1 MTTYEL
7 PNDIDILKKLVI
19 NTHQQVVERDQCISR
34 HEEQIAQQTEQLT
47 ECDTEIKDLESQ
59 IAYLKHKLFG
69 RRGEKIDPQQLL
81 LFNELKAK
89 AEAFKW
95 KEMARSANPINVI

>member
-1 MTTYEL
+1 MTIREL
-7 PNDIDILKKLVI
+7 PNDIDTLKQLVLD
-19 NTHQQVVERDQCISR
+19 THHQVVERDQCIAQ
-34 HEEQIAQQTEQLT
+34 HEERIAQQTEQLT

-89 AEAFKW
+89 AEALQQ
-95 KEMARSANPINVI
+95 EVETQE